1 VKTQT
6 TTQKQTKNAF
16 TADGFFRRARERLSF
31 YDPVGLTDPDIIHS
45 RGDHDLDR
53 IFKLIAEEV
62 ALRPAAVLI
71 GVVDHDE
78 PTVILTQR
86 SDHLP
91 DHPGQVSLPGGKI
104 DPGETPLDCALREA
118 EEEIG
123 LSRQF
128 IEPIGYLDIYATIK
142 GFRIVPTVARVQ
154 PGFSLSIDRSEVD
167 DVFEV
172 PLAFLMDPLNHQQ
185 HSRDFRGITR
195 KFYAMPFN
203 ERYIWGVTAGILRTL
218 YDRVMAE

>member
-1 VKTQT
+1 
-6 TTQKQTKNAF
+6 
-16 TADGFFRRARERLSF
+16 
-31 YDPVGLTDPDIIHS
+31 
-45 RGDHDLDR
+45 
-53 IFKLIAEEV
+53 
-62 ALRPAAVLI
+62 
-71 GVVDHDE
+71 
-78 PTVILTQR
+78 
-86 SDHLP
+86 
-91 DHPGQVSLPGGKI
+91 
-104 DPGETPLDCALREA
+104 
-118 EEEIG
+118 
-123 LSRQF
+123 
-128 IEPIGYLDIYATIK
+128 
-142 GFRIVPTVARVQ
+142 VARVQ